1 MGGIGGSCGGL
12 DQGQADVMCKLSFS
26 FSEFIQVVSRPYPFE
41 REGESEKREIE
52 RVERERE
59 ESEREERERGE
70 REKYETDLP
79 CAPASQAP
87 PQCRVLLRG
96 HDHGRVGSTG
106 SHVLRLQPESWPT
119 CASPHSPLLPLP
131 PARACARV
139 AALILREFM
148 SHAFPTPKPCAV
160 RPAPALATD
169 SAPRWVHPPEER
181 HCAVPAPF

>member
-1 MGGIGGSCGGL
+1 MGGIRGSCGGL

-52 RVERERE
+52 RVERERD

-119 CASPHSPLLPLP
+119 CASRSLGSASRGTPPLDQRVCPTAPPHSPCSCP
-131 PARACARV
+131 PSCATRR
-139 AALILREFM
+139 LHR
-148 SHAFPTPKPCAV
+148 
-160 RPAPALATD
+160 
-169 SAPRWVHPPEER
+169 
-181 HCAVPAPF
+181 